1 MVVGWAPRWT
11 GQTERTTFLTV
22 GDPSFDARN
31 FGFKKLSDL
40 VRAQNHLDLKT
51 VPGSQGAH
59 LYVRTREG

>member
-1 MVVGWAPRWT
+1 
-11 GQTERTTFLTV
+11 V